1 MAKYKVIGLKVG
13 IDKVEREAYFRTD
26 VDGTTIDALRSNA
39 KAVAESLRGWR
50 LYHIAPVPQEV
61 EGMICPALPELRFIW
76 RRQLDDCEDAADLE
90 REAEVA
96 VEELCGKLEAS
107 GIRFLHFPD

>member
-26 VDGTTIDALRSNA
+26 VDGTTIEALRSNA
-39 KAVAESLRGWR
+39 KAIAQSVRGWR

-61 EGMICPALPELRFIW
+61 EGKICPALPELRFIW
-76 RRQLDDCEDAADLE
+76 HRKLEHCEDAEVLE

-96 VEELCGKLEAS
+96 VQELCGKLEAS
-107 GIRFLHFPD
+107 GIRFLDFPD